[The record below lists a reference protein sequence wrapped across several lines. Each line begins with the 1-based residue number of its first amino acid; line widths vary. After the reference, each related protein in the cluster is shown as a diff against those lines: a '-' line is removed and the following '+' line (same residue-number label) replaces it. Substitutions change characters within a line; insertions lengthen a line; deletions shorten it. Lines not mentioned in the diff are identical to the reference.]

1 MLQPFM
7 LLLHLFSC
15 FSLCQYHQ
23 LPVEK
28 VERKEVPPE
37 HQALKATFEGLVQ
50 RCSAVATDP
59 VSPPFSDLW
68 LFCPH
73 RCLTAAS
80 FFWLGKERK
89 SLVPITKLISICL
102 LPLGRRLVHLLGTEM
117 HSLAFIHC
125 FSFPLWNNGSVLLA
139 LFSEESR
146 RNNPA
151 NSASFFT
158 DLIWR

>member
-1 MLQPFM
+1 M
-7 LLLHLFSC
+7 LLLHSFSC

-23 LPVEK
+23 LPVER
-28 VERKEVPPE
+28 VEKKEVPPE
-37 HQALKATFEGLVQ
+37 HQALKTTFEGLVQ

-59 VSPPFSDLW
+59 VSPPFSDIW

-73 RCLTAAS
+73 RCLTGAS
-80 FFWLGKERK
+80 FFLLGKERK
-89 SLVPITKLISICL
+89 SLITVSKLISICF
-102 LPLGRRLVHLLGTEM
+102 LPLGCRLVHLLGTEM

-125 FSFPLWNNGSVLLA
+125 FSLPLWSNGSVLLA

-146 RNNPA
+146 RNDLA

-158 DLIWR
+158 GLVCR